1 MFQSFLPK
9 DFIARR
15 GVFCSSYR
23 WRMDQKNNE
32 VWQEKTGKKTKDI
45 FKTASHMSRI
55 AGFFIALLL
64 VVSVRAQVAERPNP
78 PRLYNNLSQHHP
90 DFLSSSEAAQLE
102 EKLEQFSNETS
113 NQICIVIV
121 DDLNDYEPAD
131 YATKLLNDWGVG
143 QKGVDNGVV
152 VLLQLKPGKGGRDFI
167 QTGYGLEGAI
177 PDLATKRIR
186 EEELEPNL
194 KSGRNFEALDK
205 TTDRLM
211 QLAKGEIDVK
221 NYTRHNGRGVPRK
234 SLTAIIILIVV
245 ILILRSMFGGG
256 GGTTFSRR
264 GRSYWGGGLG
274 GFIGGGGFGG
284 GFGGGSSGGGFGG
297 FGGGRSGGGGSGG
310 SW

>member
-1 MFQSFLPK
+1 M
-9 DFIARR
+9 R
-15 GVFCSSYR
+15 
-23 WRMDQKNNE
+23 
-32 VWQEKTGKKTKDI
+32 
-45 FKTASHMSRI
+45 RI

-64 VVSVRAQVAERPNP
+64 VLGLRAQVAPRPDP

-90 DFLSSSEAAQLE
+90 DFLSRGEAAQME

-121 DDLNDYEPAD
+121 DELNGYEPAD
-131 YATKLLNDWGVG
+131 YATRLLNEWGVG
-143 QKGVDNGVV
+143 QKGKDNGVV

-177 PDLATKRIR
+177 PDLATKHIR
-186 EEELEPNL
+186 EEELEPLL
-194 KSGRNFEALDK
+194 KQGRNFEALDK

-211 QLAKGEIDVK
+211 QLAKGEINVK
-221 NYTRHNGRGVPRK
+221 NYTRNRGGSLPGK
-234 SLTAIIILIVV
+234 SLTALIILIVV
-245 ILILRSMFGGG
+245 ILILKSMFGGG

-264 GRSYWGGGLG
+264 GRTYW
-274 GFIGGGGFGG
+274 GGGFGG
-284 GFGGGSSGGGFGG
+284 FGGSGFGGFGGGGSSGSGFGG